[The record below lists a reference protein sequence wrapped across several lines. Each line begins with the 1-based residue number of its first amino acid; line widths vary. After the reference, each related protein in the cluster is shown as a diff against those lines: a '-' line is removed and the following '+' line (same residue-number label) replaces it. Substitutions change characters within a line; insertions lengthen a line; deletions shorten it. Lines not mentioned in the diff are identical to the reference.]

1 MLQSDSHSGPSATGP
16 RRRYAHARC
25 RVRIGGSG
33 ALNPAGVQIRIAG
46 DNENPLFCLADVCQA
61 LGYKDVSKA
70 AREWADEI
78 GKTRLSFGV
87 GHTKTQKEGRP
98 TTYDKWYCREG
109 DLYRVILQSGMPVAE
124 EFTKWVCD
132 EVLPCIRQHGQYPAL
147 AQPVE
152 VEEEND
158 TLTLQIRSLLDMRLR
173 QVAMER
179 QQRAI
184 VQQVETVTGQVQ
196 VLTSERDQAKLQ
208 LEHVDRSDS
217 PPPDKTL
224 RARVNEILRAYCRA
238 TGVPHEDAWRKLYH
252 EMYYRCSFDARARAK
267 NSGRSKIEE
276 IERAGMLGD
285 LYAIASEVLDAR
297 NGAISPVPDG
307 DAA

>member
-1 MLQSDSHSGPSATGP
+1 MQDVSFALAVPEG
-16 RRRYAHARC
+16 
-25 RVRIGGSG
+25 
-33 ALNPAGVQIRIAG
+33 LNPAGVRIRVAG
-46 DNENPLFCLADVCQA
+46 DKDNPLFCLADVCQV
-61 LGYKDVSKA
+61 L
-70 AREWADEI
+70 
-78 GKTRLSFGV
+78 
-87 GHTKTQKEGRP
+87 
-98 TTYDKWYCREG
+98 
-109 DLYRVILQSGMPVAE
+109 GMPDTAPGDVVRRLDDDERVQVSRTTLGLPQGAPMWFVTE
-124 EFTKWVCD
+124 PGLYSVLVRSDKPAAKPFRKWVTR
-132 EVLPCIRQHGQYPAL
+132 EVLPCIRKHGCYPAL

-196 VLTSERDQAKLQ
+196 VLTNERDQAKLQ

-238 TGVPHEDAWRKLYH
+238 TGVPHEEAWRKLYH